1 MSEPDADT
9 DAAGA
14 SALFSPRRLRLARE
28 TRMMTRTAVALAAQ
42 VTPAAVSQF
51 ERGDARPVP
60 QTLLRLAGALDFPVK
75 FFAVSAMPS
84 SREGALLDE
93 EQYDQGYF
101 RSLRSIAVT
110 DRRRAL
116 ALSHLVHDLAD
127 RLNQTVRLPDRDVP
141 PNPVHPEAGPA
152 AAEDRANEIRA
163 AWGIPPGPIPNVVRE
178 MERHG
183 VVCARYH
190 AGTQDVDAFSVPFPD
205 WPVAVLG
212 DDKAKRDRERFSAAH
227 ELGHLVMHD
236 IHDAGSKAIEDQANR
251 FAAAFLMPAS
261 DIRTELPATAS
272 WRDLVMLKRRWGAS
286 IGALLRRAMTLNV
299 MPETTYLQAVR
310 HMSGRGWRINEPGD
324 LGAGEAPQLLSLAAS
339 AAEQAGLTISTLASE
354 TGWPEPM
361 IIELLSAST
370 DPRPQ
375 IYL

>member
-1 MSEPDADT
+1 MGTE
-9 DAAGA
+9 AAAA
-14 SALFSPRRLRLARE
+14 SALFSPHRLRLARE
-28 TRMMTRTAVALAAQ
+28 TRMMTRTAVALAAH

-60 QTLLRLAGALDFPVK
+60 QTLLRLADALDFPVR
-75 FFAVSAMPS
+75 FFAVSAVPS
-84 SREGALLDE
+84 SRETTLDGDRA
-93 EQYDQGYF
+93 DQGYF
-101 RSLRSIAVT
+101 RSLRSISVT

-116 ALSHLVHDLAD
+116 ALSQLVHDLAD
-127 RLNQTVRLPDRDVP
+127 WLGQTVRLPDRDIP
-141 PNPVHPEAGPA
+141 HHPVQPEAPPA
-152 AAEDRANEIRA
+152 AAETCAVEIRA

-183 VVCARYH
+183 IVCARYH
-190 AGTQDVDAFSVPFPD
+190 AGKHAVDAFSVPFPD

-227 ELGHLVMHD
+227 ELGHLVMHN
-236 IHDAGSKAIEDQANR
+236 IQDAGSKAIEDQAHR

-272 WRDLVMLKRRWGAS
+272 WPDLVMLKKRWGAS
-286 IGALLRRAMTLNV
+286 IGAILRRAMTLKV
-299 MPETTYLQAVR
+299 MPENTYLQAVR
-310 HMSGRGWRINEPGD
+310 YMSGRGWRVNEPGD

-339 AAEQAGLTISTLASE
+339 AAEEAGLTIRTLASE

-361 IIELLSAST
+361 ITELLSAST
-370 DPRPQ
+370 DPRPR
-375 IYL
+375 IDL

>member
-1 MSEPDADT
+1 MSESDGDT
-9 DAAGA
+9 DPAAA
-14 SALFSPRRLRLARE
+14 SALFSPGRLRLARE
-28 TRMMTRTAVALAAQ
+28 MRMMTRTAVALATQ

-60 QTLLRLAGALDFPVK
+60 QTLLRLAAVLDFPVR
-75 FFAVSAMPS
+75 FFAVSAVPS
-84 SREGALLDE
+84 SREATPDGDRP
-93 EQYDQGYF
+93 DQGYF
-101 RSLRSIAVT
+101 RSLRSIAIT
-110 DRRRAL
+110 HRRRAL

-127 RLNQTVRLPDRDVP
+127 RLNQTVRLPDRDIPHYTVR
-141 PNPVHPEAGPA
+141 PEAGPA
-152 AAEDRANEIRA
+152 AAENCAVEIRT

-227 ELGHLVMHD
+227 ELGHLVMHH
-236 IHDAGSKAIEDQANR
+236 IRDAGSKEIEDQANR

-261 DIRTELPATAS
+261 DIRAELPVTAS
-272 WRDLVMLKRRWGAS
+272 WRDLVMLKKRWGAS

-310 HMSGRGWRINEPGD
+310 SMSGRGWRVNEPGD
-324 LGAGEAPQLLSLAAS
+324 LGTGEAPQLLSLAAS
-339 AAEQAGLTISTLASE
+339 AAEQAGLTIGALASE

-361 IIELLSAST
+361 ITELLRAST
-370 DPRPQ
+370 DPRPR

>member
-1 MSEPDADT
+1 MSESNVGT
-9 DAAGA
+9 DAAAA

-51 ERGDARPVP
+51 ELGDARPVP
-60 QTLLRLAGALDFPVK
+60 QTLLRLAGALDFPVR
-75 FFAVSAMPS
+75 FFTVSAVPS
-84 SREGALLDE
+84 SREATTPDGNHS
-93 EQYDQGYF
+93 DQGYF

-110 DRRRAL
+110 DRRHAL

-127 RLNQTVRLPDRDVP
+127 RLSQTVRLPDRDILQYP
-141 PNPVHPEAGPA
+141 MPPEAEPA
-152 AAEDRANEIRA
+152 TVENCAAEIRA
-163 AWGIPPGPIPNVVRE
+163 TWSIPPGPIPNVVRE

-190 AGTQDVDAFSVPFPD
+190 AGTHKVDAFSVPFPD

-212 DDKAKRDRERFSAAH
+212 DDKAKCDRERFSAAH

-236 IHDAGSKAIEDQANR
+236 IRNAGSKAIESQANR

-261 DIRTELPATAS
+261 DIRAELPATAS
-272 WRDLVMLKRRWGAS
+272 WRDLVMLKKRWGAS
-286 IGALLRRAMTLNV
+286 IGALLRRAVTLNV

-310 HMSGRGWRINEPGD
+310 YMSARGWRIDEPGD
-324 LGAGEAPQLLSLAAS
+324 LGAGEAPQLLFLAAS
-339 AAEQAGLTISTLASE
+339 AAEQAGLTIAALASE

-361 IIELLSAST
+361 ITELLNAST
-370 DPRPQ
+370 DPRPR